1 MGKKYVAYVGTYT
14 HGTSKGIQ
22 VYDVNLEEG
31 TLTERSEVEV
41 SNASYT
47 AVSKNGKYL
56 YSIEDE
62 GVAVFKRD
70 HNGDLARINS
80 VDIDGMRGCFLAT
93 DVDGKYLYVAGY
105 HDGKVTVVHTHK
117 DGRLGSVMDGVFHT
131 GLGSVAERNFRP
143 HVNCERPTPDHK

>member
-1 MGKKYVAYVGTYT
+1 MGKKYVAYVGNLY
-14 HGTSKGIQ
+14 SRNQQRNQ

-70 HNGDLARINS
+70 HNGDLSRINS

-93 DVDGKYLYVAGY
+93 DVDGKYPLRC
-105 HDGKVTVVHTHK
+105 
-117 DGRLGSVMDGVFHT
+117 RLS
-131 GLGSVAERNFRP
+131 
-143 HVNCERPTPDHK
+143 